1 MFAQCASSAVNCG
14 YARVAIRELTPCK
27 RAVNKEERQ
36 EEFQKLFGLPT
47 YSIPINYYHEPSK
60 NRPSAFN
67 KHADAVV
74 DGFARKWH
82 PSEARGEYVKVFSIE
97 NWKRLSP
104 EQQSKHTLKSCVACY
119 DNHYGNQL
127 LFPVK
132 PAFVPETPTVSI
144 SLNHTERENAKR
156 ILTESNRLWEQNY
169 GRKFSDA
176 LPKLCPDT
184 KGE

>member
-14 YARVAIRELTPCK
+14 YTSVAIRELTSCK
-27 RAVNKEERQ
+27 RAVNKGERQ

-74 DGFARKWH
+74 DRFARKWD
-82 PSEARGEYVKVFSIE
+82 PSEAS
-97 NWKRLSP
+97 
-104 EQQSKHTLKSCVACY
+104 
-119 DNHYGNQL
+119 GNQL

-132 PAFVPETPTVSI
+132 PAFVPETPSVSI

-156 ILTESNRLWEQNY
+156 ILSESNRLWEQNY
-169 GRKFSDA
+169 GRKSCLMHFQSFVQIQI
-176 LPKLCPDT
+176 
-184 KGE
+184 